1 MTFSECQKE
10 NLTGAHLV
18 SGFQLFPFMRL
29 TYSEKRIIIKRE
41 RNLQPEKTLDSVT
54 VTEFI
59 IEKRG

>member
-10 NLTGAHLV
+10 ILTGAHLV
-18 SGFQLFPFMRL
+18 NGFQIFESVRL

>member
-1 MTFSECQKE
+1 MTFGRCQKE
-10 NLTGAHLV
+10 ILTGAHLV
-18 SGFQLFPFMRL
+18 NGFQLIPFMRL

>member
-1 MTFSECQKE
+1 
-10 NLTGAHLV
+10 
-18 SGFQLFPFMRL
+18 MRL
-29 TYSEKRIIIKRE
+29 TYSEKRIIIKSE

>member
-1 MTFSECQKE
+1 MTFSECQKQI
-10 NLTGAHLV
+10 LTGAHFV
-18 SGFQLFPFMRL
+18 SGFQIFEFMRL
-29 TYSEKRIIIKRE
+29 TYSEKKIIIKRE